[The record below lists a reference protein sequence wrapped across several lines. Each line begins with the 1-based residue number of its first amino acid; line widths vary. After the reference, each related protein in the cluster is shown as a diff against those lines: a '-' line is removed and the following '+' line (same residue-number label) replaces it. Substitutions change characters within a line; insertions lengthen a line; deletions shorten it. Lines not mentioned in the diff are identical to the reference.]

1 LQHAVEDLDRPSSY
15 ESRPAYSPQIEE
27 RPAPPPAEFSA
38 PGASAQEP
46 LRRRATVR
54 EPASFAA
61 ESAPTPPL
69 ATSPSTPVISS
80 TGSEEP
86 AAPKRGWWGKRL
98 LGDKS

>member
-1 LQHAVEDLDRPSSY
+1 
-15 ESRPAYSPQIEE
+15 
-27 RPAPPPAEFSA
+27 FSA